1 MVKKRLVIFIG
12 AGLIFCCGFLLGR
25 LQVVPGVPRE
35 GKIST
40 VAPQVVVPDSL
51 KRESKQGRLHQEII
65 DKKAVHNG
73 VLGLYLKE
81 RLRLQDKLNEIMR
94 MNEYLRQ
101 QAEQADETTSL
112 EASLVYEA
120 RYRNGLQLL
129 SSTEQALIVLY
140 EKILQVYKE
149 YTDYL
154 EAAALKRE

>member
-1 MVKKRLVIFIG
+1 MVICIST
-12 AGLIFCCGFLLGR
+12 GLIFCCGYVVGR
-25 LQVVPGVPRE
+25 LQAPQSVPRE
-35 GKIST
+35 EKIST
-40 VAPQVVVPDSL
+40 VASPQVVVPDSH
-51 KRESKQGRLHQEII
+51 KRESKREKLRQEII

-112 EASLVYEA
+112 EASLVHEA

-129 SSTEQALIVLY
+129 SSAEQALIVLY
-140 EKILQVYKE
+140 EKILQAYKE